1 MAADDSRDV
10 QVAATARPEPPFAMS
25 VDVEDYFQVQAFAHL
40 VDRSAWDRYPTR
52 VERNVDDLLAILAD
66 ARAYGTF
73 FVLGWVAARYP
84 ALVRRI
90 ASCGHEIG
98 SHGMSHRMLTEM
110 TPAEVREEARTSRQL
125 LEDVSSTRV
134 EGFRAPTYS
143 VNGRT
148 RWALDVLAEAGYAY
162 DSSIFPIRRR
172 RYGYPGGP
180 TAPVR
185 LPTDRSEI
193 AEFPMTTIGVGPI
206 RLPILAGSYLRL
218 VPAWISRA
226 AVSYHAWRRLPL
238 MVNVHPWEIDPGQPT
253 IAPSRRRAWTH
264 YGRLARTAATL
275 RSVLGMARFASVASR
290 LREMQLLDR
299 PQAAGSP
306 A

>member
-1 MAADDSRDV
+1 MAADDTPDV
-10 QVAATARPEPPFAMS
+10 QVAPFPGPDPPFAMS
-25 VDVEDYFQVQAFAHL
+25 VDVEDYFQVQAFADV
-40 VDRSAWDRYPTR
+40 VDRAAWDRYPSR

-73 FVLGWVAARYP
+73 FVLGWVATRFP
-84 ALVRRI
+84 GLVRRI

-98 SHGMSHRMLTEM
+98 SHGMSHRMLNELS
-110 TPAEVREEARTSRQL
+110 PAEVREEVRTSRLL
-125 LEDVSSTRV
+125 LEDLSSTRV
-134 EGFRAPTYS
+134 EGFRAPSYS
-143 VNGRT
+143 INGRT
-148 RWALDVLAEAGYAY
+148 RWALDVLAESGYTY

-172 RYGYPGGP
+172 RYGWPGGP

-193 AEFPMTTIGVGPI
+193 AEFPMTTVGVGPI

-218 VPAWISRA
+218 LPAWVSRA
-226 AVSYHAWRRLPL
+226 AVSYHARRRLPL

-253 IAPSRRRAWTH
+253 IGSSRRWTH

-299 PQAAGSP
+299 PQAVGSP

>member
-1 MAADDSRDV
+1 MPADDSPDI
-10 QVAATARPEPPFAMS
+10 QVAVNPGVEPPFAMS
-25 VDVEDYFQVQAFAHL
+25 VDVEDYFQVQAFADL

-52 VERNVDDLLAILAD
+52 VERNVDDLLTILAET
-66 ARAYGTF
+66 RAHGTF
-73 FVLGWVAARYP
+73 FVLGWVATRFP

-110 TPAEVREEARTSRQL
+110 TPAEVREEALTSRRL

-134 EGFRAPTYS
+134 EGYRAPSYS
-143 VNGRT
+143 INGRT
-148 RWALDVLAEAGYAY
+148 RWALDVLAEAGYTY
-162 DSSIFPIRRR
+162 DSSIYPIRRR
-172 RYGYPGGP
+172 RYGWPGGP

-193 AEFPMTTIGVGPI
+193 AEFPMSTIGVGPL

-218 VPAWISRA
+218 LPAWVSRA
-226 AVSYHAWRRLPL
+226 AVTYHARRRLPL

-253 IAPSRRRAWTH
+253 VGPSRRWTH

-275 RSVLGMARFASVASR
+275 RSVLDMARFASVASR
-290 LREMQLLDR
+290 LREMRLLDR
-299 PQAAGSP
+299 PLAAGSP